1 VAPHVQGIVT
11 HLFHLKQLIHQI
23 LVLQHLVEPGR
34 IHCLRRDHVPD
45 QLAVIFD
52 HIRCNHRALPPRRLQ
67 KTRYVGA
74 IHFELLHVKV
84 SFRRELGIVDSSPDL
99 QNGSDHGA
107 PPHQHRRARQELQT
121 ADFSSVWFPLVE
133 AGSRRLRQFDHQKQF
148 SARRWRH
155 HRGTTT
161 TSPLLIFV
169 SGECPCRRGFNTACD
184 PLESKLST
192 PG

>member
-1 VAPHVQGIVT
+1 M
-11 HLFHLKQLIHQI
+11 FLINWQSSLI
-23 LVLQHLVEPGR
+23 TFGVIIALYLLVVYRKPGTLLQFVLNFC
-34 IHCLRRDHVPD
+34 I
-45 QLAVIFD
+45 
-52 HIRCNHRALPPRRLQ
+52 
-67 KTRYVGA
+67 
-74 IHFELLHVKV
+74 KV

-133 AGSRRLRQFDHQKQF
+133 AGTRRLRQFDHQKQF